1 MNMQLHKTLLST
13 KPGSKSVLIGLI
25 SYLVL
30 VVLFF
35 VDNQNLTAN
44 GQQVFEQGQYWKAFT
59 SQLMHGDFSHL
70 GSNTLFFTAF
80 AILLNHYFGFLVFP
94 VLSFLVGA
102 VINLIALKI
111 YDPHITLVGI
121 SGVIYFMAAFWM
133 TMFVAVERQMSL
145 YRRLMIATGVS
156 LILFF
161 PEVFQKNVSY
171 LAHGLGFGLGLILGV
186 AYFAI
191 NKKSIRSREVWVEK
205 PPVDTALEDYIDAL
219 EAYEREQ
226 LEFENKKGD
235 PKVACEECS
244 TLQ

>member
-1 MNMQLHKTLLST
+1 MNLRLHKTLLST
-13 KPGSKSVLIGLI
+13 KPDPQSVLTGLL

-30 VVLFF
+30 VFLFF
-35 VDNQNLTAN
+35 LDNQNLTAN
-44 GQQVFEQGQYWKAFT
+44 GDQVFAQGQYWKAFT

-70 GSNTLFFTAF
+70 GGNTIFFTAF
-80 AILLNHYFGFLVFP
+80 AILLNHYFGLWVFP
-94 VLSFLVGA
+94 ILSLLVGGI
-102 VINLIALKI
+102 INLIALKI

-133 TMFVAVERQMSL
+133 TMFVLVERQLTL

-171 LAHGLGFGLGLILGV
+171 LAHGLGFGMGLILAV
-186 AYFAI
+186 SYFLI
-191 NKKSIRSREVWVEK
+191 RKQEIRSHEVWVEK
-205 PPVDTALEDYIDAL
+205 PPVDNFLEEYIDTL
-219 EAYEREQ
+219 EA
-226 LEFENKKGD
+226 FEAEKIKGD

-244 TLQ
+244 TLH